1 MKYFKKTDFIII
13 AIAVIVM
20 IFGLFTGNVVD
31 KVFSSI
37 GIIFMMG
44 CGVLALI
51 YGDHKLRKNKKN
63 KK

>member
-1 MKYFKKTDFIII
+1 MKYFKRTDFIYI
-13 AIAVIVM
+13 ALAIVIM
-20 IFGLFTGNVVD
+20 IFGVITGSIVD

-37 GIIFMMG
+37 GLIFMIG
-44 CGVLALI
+44 CGVLALV